1 MTETAEGIEFNEE
14 SGMYEFNME
23 CERKHKGMK
32 PKEPSDC
39 GSMEHPNLRIICQ
52 EVEEE
57 EEAQYD
63 EYEGEEEDS
72 VEDELAEYYQNN
84 FMFY

>member
-14 SGMYEFNME
+14 SGMFEFNME

-57 EEAQYD
+57 AAEEA
-63 EYEGEEEDS
+63 EYEDEEEENS
-72 VEDELAEYYQNN
+72 VEDELAEYYENN

>member
-14 SGMYEFNME
+14 SGLYEFNME

-52 EVEEE
+52 EVEEQ
-57 EEAQYD
+57 EEAEYD
-63 EYEGEEEDS
+63 EYEGEEENS
-72 VEDELAEYYQNN
+72 VEDELAEYYSNN